1 MTDATPASCETLE
14 ALRQFVGPTS
24 NPDPGVIAFLF
35 LYLSLLPD
43 CPPISVNLTS
53 RVPIGA
59 GLGSSA
65 AMSVCFASG
74 LIIFSTNMEV
84 KAEAEVI
91 DLNENKD
98 SHVEDNEEVDLSVE
112 VKQMICDWAFLSEK
126 IMHGTPSGN
135 ISYPFTI

>member
-14 ALRQFVGPTS
+14 ALRQFIGPTP

-43 CPPISVNLTS
+43 CPPISVSLTS

-91 DLNENKD
+91 DLNENNK
-98 SHVEDNEEVDLSVE
+98 EIDLSVE

-126 IMHGTPSGN
+126 IMHGTPSG
-135 ISYPFTI
+135 